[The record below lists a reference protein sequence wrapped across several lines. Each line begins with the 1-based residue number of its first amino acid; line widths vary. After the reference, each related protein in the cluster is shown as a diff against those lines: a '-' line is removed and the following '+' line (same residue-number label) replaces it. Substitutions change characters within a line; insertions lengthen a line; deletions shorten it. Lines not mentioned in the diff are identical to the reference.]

1 MNFNRFFVGASY
13 SLLAVSFAML
23 AATRRLDAPSFFM
36 FVGVLTAGCFI
47 DLERLRWNLSRRLA
61 NALIIIWLGVALI
74 EWQLFHASPVSVIT
88 HFVLFAASLKLLRP
102 KTNRDWLW
110 LHIVSFCIVLMSAGM
125 MMGTTFMFLLIVYLL
140 AAASTFIAFE
150 IRRSQQAFE
159 KEVGNREV
167 RNQEPGNQETGS
179 RKVAIELWREV
190 NDQRRTLQEPGGRSL
205 FFFSALAMVVILLLA
220 APLFF
225 IVPRVTNGAGR
236 GGLLQGEALSGFSD
250 TVRLGE
256 VAQVKLNPQ
265 IVMRVRVSFPSG
277 QQNQSQQQSLRWRGV
292 TLDHYDGQ
300 SWNNSG
306 PDPLPIR
313 RYGEA
318 FRLDEHDYRRG
329 VTEQQFFM
337 EPLELRNVFAAP
349 RPVLVSGVPD
359 LLRDLGD
366 GLWTE
371 AYRLNKLN
379 YSVYS
384 DTSIPNDEA
393 LTDDNSREY
402 PRNITQRYLQLP
414 ENHDRRIDQLAAQ
427 LTENAKTQFETA
439 RCIEHYLRTQFDY
452 TLDLQRVEDGDPVAD
467 FLFNT
472 RAGHCEYFA
481 SAMVLMLRARRI
493 PARLVNG
500 FQTGEYNP
508 TADVF
513 TVRQSDAHSWVE
525 AYFPRSKW
533 VAFDPTPAAGLSA
546 YDGGLMSILRQYSE
560 AMEMLW
566 LEQVV
571 AFDTSKQISMLMAAQ
586 NWMSSYQK
594 NISWQW
600 MEWTRGFAEKFDSW
614 RGNPTPAVSRPEG
627 QLNSFNW
634 RDAASHPLTLVLF
647 GIAVAGLVL
656 LQRKRFRRNAGNIN
670 ASESAIRFYREMLSA
685 LERAGHRRQPDQT
698 PLEFASQIG
707 MPAVSEITQL
717 YQRQRFSDE
726 ILTNE
731 ETVRIEMLL
740 RDLKKNSKKK

>member
-1 MNFNRFFVGASY
+1 MNFNRFFIGSSY
-13 SLLAVSFAML
+13 SLLVVSFAML
-23 AATRRLDAPSFFM
+23 AATRRLDAPSLAL
-36 FVGVLTAGCFI
+36 FVGVLTVGCLI

-61 NALIIIWLGVALI
+61 NALIILWLGVALI

-88 HFVLFAASLKLLRP
+88 HFVLFAASLKLLRA

-110 LHIVSFCIVLMSAGM
+110 LQIVSFCIVLMSAGM
-125 MMGTTFMFLLIVYLL
+125 MMGTAFLLLLIVYLL

-150 IRRSQQAFE
+150 IRRSQQAFNQ
-159 KEVGNREV
+159 EVGDRELNNRE
-167 RNQEPGNQETGS
+167 TAS
-179 RKVAIELWREV
+179 RKVTIELWREV
-190 NDQRRTLQEPGGRSL
+190 NDQRRTLPEPRGRSL
-205 FFFSALAMVVILLLA
+205 FFFSALAMAIILLLA

-225 IVPRVTNGAGR
+225 VVPRVTNGAGR
-236 GGLLQGEALSGFSD
+236 NGLLQGEAISGFSD

-265 IVMRVRVSFPSG
+265 VVMRVRVGFPQG
-277 QQNQSQQQSLRWRGV
+277 QQAQSQQQSLRWRGV

-306 PDPLPIR
+306 PDALPIR
-313 RYGEA
+313 RYGES
-318 FRLDEHDYRRG
+318 FRLDEPDYRHG
-329 VTEQQFFM
+329 FTEQQFFM
-337 EPLELRNVFAAP
+337 EPLELRNIFAAP
-349 RPVLVSGVPD
+349 RPVLVTGVPD

-384 DTSIPNDEA
+384 DTSIPTDEVIA
-393 LTDDNSREY
+393 ADNSREY
-402 PRNITQRYLQLP
+402 PRNVTQRYLQLP
-414 ENHDRRIDQLAAQ
+414 ENHDPRIDQLAAQ
-427 LTENAKTQFETA
+427 LTENAKTPFETA
-439 RCIEHYLRTQFDY
+439 RRIEHYLRTQFDY

-525 AYFPRSKW
+525 AYFPQSKW

-546 YDGGLMSILRQYSE
+546 YDGGLMAMLRQYSE

-566 LEQVV
+566 LEEVV
-571 AFDTSKQISMLMAAQ
+571 AFDTSKQISMFMTAQ
-586 NWMSSYQK
+586 SWMSSYQK

-600 MEWTRGFAEKFDSW
+600 LEWTRGFGEKFESW
-614 RGNPTPAVSRPEG
+614 RGNQPPTRRAAEG
-627 QLNSFNW
+627 ELKGFNW
-634 RDAASHPLTLVLF
+634 RNAASHPLTLTLF
-647 GIAVAGLVL
+647 GIAIAGLVL
-656 LQRKRFRRNAGNIN
+656 LQRKRFRWST
-670 ASESAIRFYREMLSA
+670 ASLN
-685 LERAGHRRQPDQT
+685 P
-698 PLEFASQIG
+698 
-707 MPAVSEITQL
+707 SE
-717 YQRQRFSDE
+717 
-726 ILTNE
+726 
-731 ETVRIEMLL
+731 
-740 RDLKKNSKKK
+740 